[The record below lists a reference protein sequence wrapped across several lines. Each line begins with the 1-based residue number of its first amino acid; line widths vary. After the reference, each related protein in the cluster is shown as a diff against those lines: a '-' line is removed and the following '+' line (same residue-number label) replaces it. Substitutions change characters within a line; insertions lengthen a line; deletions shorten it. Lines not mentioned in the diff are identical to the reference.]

1 MKRFLQALLA
11 LALGAMFAASSLAQ
25 APEKKSITIA
35 VGGKTLF
42 YYLPLSVAERKG
54 YFKDEGLE
62 VEIPDFPGGAKALQA
77 LVGGSADLVSG
88 AYEHTINMAAK
99 HQPIEAVVLQ
109 LKYNAI
115 ELLMA
120 NDRAA
125 KYRDGRDLKGLK
137 IGVTA
142 PGSSTNMFV
151 DLLLVK
157 AGLKPSDV
165 SIVGVGAG
173 AGAVAAMEKGEIDA
187 LANLDPVITQL
198 EATGK
203 FKSVVDTRTEKGMEE
218 VYGKEYMAAVIYTT
232 DEFVKKYPNTVQAV
246 VNAMVRA
253 DKWIAK
259 ASPQEIVDLMPDAY
273 KAGNPALYKQGLEK
287 NLAGYSKDG
296 LMSLAAARNVYKVL
310 DQFEPSVMKA
320 GKIDLSKTFDNRFAE
335 RANSK
340 YK

>member
-1 MKRFLQALLA
+1 MKRFIRA
-11 LALGAMFAASSLAQ
+11 LAALVLGVAFAATASAQ
-25 APEKKSITIA
+25 APEKKNITIA
-35 VGGKTLF
+35 VGGKSLF

-99 HQPIEAVVLQ
+99 KQPIQAVVLQ

-115 ELLMA
+115 VLVMPK
-120 NDRAA
+120 DKAA
-125 KYRDGRDLKGLK
+125 RYRDGRDLKGLK

-157 AGLKPSDV
+157 AGLKATDV

-187 LANLDPVITQL
+187 LVNLDPVVTRL
-198 EATGK
+198 ESTGK
-203 FKSVVDTRTEKGMEE
+203 FVAVVDTRTEKGMQE
-218 VYGKEYMAAVIYTT
+218 VYGGDYMAAVIYVT

-246 VNAMVRA
+246 VNAIVRA

-259 ASPQEIVDLMPDAY
+259 ATPQEIVDLMPDTY

-296 LMSLAAARNVYKVL
+296 MMSLGAAENVYKVL
-310 DQFEPSVMKA
+310 DRFEPSVMKA
-320 GKIDLSKTFDNRFAE
+320 GKIDLASTFDNSFVTK
-335 RANSK
+335 ANAR

>member
-335 RANSK
+335 KANSK